1 MITLE
6 NIHMQAFT
14 HPLQHNQKAH
24 VNHTPS
30 SHHTQHFFHTMIKN
44 AAITKIASMMAI
56 ATMSSAIMLPNIANA
71 KTLKPYQADYKF
83 TIDNKYKGKATR
95 KLVKTGNQWQY
106 DVSARVA
113 GVATAKQHSQFTI
126 SGSKVSP
133 START
138 TYKVFG
144 IGRTHQLKF
153 SKGQVSS
160 TFKGKTH
167 TLSMKK
173 QAHDDLSLE
182 TQIRQDLLNNT
193 FNGNYQMVMKTKI
206 KSTPFRKAGSV
217 KVTVPAGTF
226 NTIKVERNF
235 GKDSG
240 NRSTIFWLAPS
251 LDYLP
256 IKVAHNENGKKMLM
270 ELSKVN

>member
-1 MITLE
+1 
-6 NIHMQAFT
+6 MQALTT
-14 HPLQHNQKAH
+14 HPLQHSQKAN
-24 VNHTPS
+24 VNHNPS
-30 SHHTQHFFHTMIKN
+30 SHHPQHFLSTMVKS
-44 AAITKIASMMAI
+44 AAIKIASMMAI
-56 ATMSSAIMLPNIANA
+56 TTMSSAMMLPNIANA
-71 KTLKPYQADYKF
+71 KTIQPYQADYKF

-95 KLVKTGNQWQY
+95 KLFKTGNQWQY

-113 GVATAKQHSQFTI
+113 GVATAKQHSKFTI

-144 IGRTHQLKF
+144 IGRTHQIKF
-153 SKGQVSS
+153 GKGQVSS

-167 TLSMKK
+167 TLPMKK

-193 FNGNYQMVMKTKI
+193 FNGNYHMVLKDKI
-206 KSTPFRKAGSV
+206 KAAPFKKAGSV

-226 NTIKVERNF
+226 STIKVERNF
-235 GKDSG
+235 GKNS
-240 NRSTIFWLAPS
+240 NRSTTFWLAPS